1 MAAIES
7 KEPALVFPGLAGFY
21 ASVSDL
27 WYPLIRITIGGILL
41 VHGLDKVMHAGL
53 TGITGFMEKVG
64 FVPAAGFAAAAIFLE
79 TVGAACLVLGLF
91 TRFFAAAVAIE
102 MAFICFGY
110 KMSGGF
116 YAMEETLMW
125 GLITFA
131 IALRGG
137 GPYSLDR
144 AIGKEL

>member
-21 ASVSDL
+21 ASVSEL
-27 WYPLIRITIGGILL
+27 WYPLIRVTIGGLLL

-53 TGITGFMEKVG
+53 AGITGFMTKIG
-64 FVPAAGFAAAAIFLE
+64 FFPAGGFAAAAIFLE
-79 TVGAACLVLGLF
+79 TIGAVCLILGLF
-91 TRFFAAAVAIE
+91 TRVAAAAVAIE
-102 MAFICFGY
+102 MALICFGY
-110 KMSGGF
+110 KMSNGF
-116 YAMEETLMW
+116 YSMEHTLMW
-125 GLITFA
+125 GLIAFA

-144 AIGKEL
+144 VIGKEI